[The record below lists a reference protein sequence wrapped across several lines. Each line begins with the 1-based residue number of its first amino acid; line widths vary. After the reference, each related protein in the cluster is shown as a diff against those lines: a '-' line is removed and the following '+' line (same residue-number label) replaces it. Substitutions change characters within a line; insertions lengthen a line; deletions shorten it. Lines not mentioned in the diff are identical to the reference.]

1 MHLFSDPFREN
12 HGLSG
17 IDARVKLVFAL
28 ILLGLVLSYNGFVF
42 PVLVLSGCL
51 AGCIY
56 IRVPLRVFLLRFS
69 EPLFII
75 IMLVLLKFFFVGS
88 NIMFS
93 LNVFGIHIAGHADGL
108 KEGLMIACRMLGAVS
123 VLALLGFST
132 PLTELMSA
140 FSWLRIPKGFVEILM
155 LAYRY
160 IFVIFEDAQV
170 IYNAQR
176 NRLGYAGL
184 RQGLSSFGTLTG
196 SLVLKA
202 FDRSHA
208 ITVSMIQRGY
218 NGDIPMLKQR
228 PFRPSEVLSAV
239 LILSAMG
246 AAWKVL

>member
-1 MHLFSDPFREN
+1 MQLFSEGIRTE

-28 ILLGLVLSYNGFVF
+28 ILLGLVLSYKGFIF
-42 PVLVLSGCL
+42 PVIILSGCL
-51 AGCIY
+51 ASCMY
-56 IRVPLRVFLLRFS
+56 IKVPLKVFLLRFS
-69 EPLFII
+69 EPLFVI
-75 IMLVLLKFFFVGS
+75 IMLVLLKFFFSGS
-88 NIMFS
+88 DVMFS
-93 LNVFGIHIAGHADGL
+93 VRVSGITITGHADGL
-108 KEGLMIACRMLGAVS
+108 KEGLTIACRILSAVS

-132 PLTELMSA
+132 PFTALMSA
-140 FSWLRIPKGFVEILM
+140 LSWLRVPKGFVEILM
-155 LAYRY
+155 FAYRY

-184 RQGLSSFGTLTG
+184 RRGLGSFGTLAG

-218 NGDIPMLKQR
+218 DGDMPMLKHK
-228 PFRPSEVLSAV
+228 PFRAMEVSGAV
-239 LILSAMG
+239 LIVSVMG
-246 AAWKVL
+246 VAWKIL

>member
-1 MHLFSDPFREN
+1 MQLFSEGIQTE

-28 ILLGLVLSYNGFVF
+28 ILLGLVLSYKGFIF
-42 PVLVLSGCL
+42 PVIVLSGCL
-51 AGCIY
+51 AGCMH
-56 IRVPLRVFLLRFS
+56 IRVPLKIFLLRFS

-75 IMLVLLKFFFVGS
+75 IMLVLLKFFFSGS
-88 NIMFS
+88 DVMFLIKVS
-93 LNVFGIHIAGHADGL
+93 GISITGHADGL
-108 KEGLMIACRMLGAVS
+108 KEGLTIACRILGAVS

-132 PLTELMSA
+132 PFTALMSA
-140 FSWLRIPKGFVEILM
+140 LSWLRVPKGFVEILM
-155 LAYRY
+155 FAYRY

-184 RQGLSSFGTLTG
+184 RRGLGSFGTLAG

-218 NGDIPMLKQR
+218 DGDMPMLKHK
-228 PFRPSEVLSAV
+228 PFRAWEVSGAV
-239 LILSAMG
+239 VIVSLMG
-246 AAWKVL
+246 VAWKLL

>member
-1 MHLFSDPFREN
+1 MHIFSNYLRQD

-28 ILLGLVLSYNGFVF
+28 VLLGLVLSYRGFIF
-42 PVLVLSGCL
+42 PVIVLSGCL

-75 IMLVLLKFFFVGS
+75 IMLVLLKFFFSGS
-88 NIMFS
+88 DVMFS
-93 LNVFGIHIAGHADGL
+93 VNVFGVHITGHADGL
-108 KEGLMIACRMLGAVS
+108 KEGLMIACRILGAVS

-132 PLTELMSA
+132 PFTALMSA
-140 FSWLRIPKGFVEILM
+140 LSWLRVPKDFVEILM
-155 LAYRY
+155 FAYRY
-160 IFVIFEDAQV
+160 IFVILEDAQV

-184 RQGLSSFGTLTG
+184 RRGLRSFGTLTG

-218 NGDIPMLKQR
+218 DGNMPMLRHR
-228 PFRPSEVLSAV
+228 PFRASEVVSAV
-239 LILSAMG
+239 LIASVMG
-246 AAWKVL
+246 VAWKIL